1 MPFFRDP
8 NLDRDEEDQQGSGV
22 QLSSGGMQAG
32 PDGDPNKGS
41 GASATKSGSRFT
53 NLDSYLN
60 NNDAKGFGQQFGQK
74 IESGIDQ
81 AKANMDQAAGQ
92 VRSQI
97 GAYSTPSEAQITGTI
112 EKANKGAIT
121 DDDAKAY
128 QGWAN
133 QKYEGPQGLADN
145 QQAQGLYWGQAD
157 KAKTEANLAGKES
170 GRFALL
176 DQYFGRPSYNQ
187 GQKSLDNLL
196 IQNGGGFNNQAQLQD
211 KAASLV
217 GYGNT
222 QANQIRNEA
231 QAKAGQ
237 IDQSRKTARS
247 ALGLQDDG
255 SIKGGALGGFQDDL
269 NARVKNYDE
278 RAAEAYQNSLADVS
292 DDALEAVTAG
302 GLGIS
307 DGTDLYDLDLAKYI
321 SQGSPAERG
330 KIANESDY
338 AKYQALSKL
347 AGMDPTLLDPKNA
360 GMAATQSNPNAA
372 FNRDAFQRDLA
383 SRKSDYRNAINDYHR
398 SKNFT
403 EISGDVFDRGA
414 PVSAYWEKYSP
425 SARSVIDELKGIE
438 QQYRVGRK
446 ANAPMPTA
454 AGLPQVSGP
463 WDPKAPAPTAQPG
476 GEAFE
481 PTTPLY
487 EPTPPTTPAP
497 GYSTQAEAAAAAPI
511 NSGAALNGY
520 TPTYAATP
528 DVGSSSG
535 YEYEG
540 HEWDDP
546 DLMSMFDFE
555 RLNADGTPK
564 LKAR

>member
-92 VRSQI
+92 VRGQI
-97 GAYSTPSEAQITGTI
+97 GAYSTPSESQITGTI

-145 QQAQGLYWGQAD
+145 PAAQGLYWGQAD

-217 GYGNT
+217 GYGNQ
-222 QANQIRNEA
+222 QASQIGNEA
-231 QAKAGQ
+231 RAKASQ

-269 NARVKNYDE
+269 DARIKNYDE
-278 RAAEAYQNSLADVS
+278 RAANAYQEALGDVK
-292 DDALEAVTAG
+292 DDALDAPTVG
-302 GLGIS
+302 GLGLANGSNI
-307 DGTDLYDLDLAKYI
+307 YDLDLAKYI
-321 SQGSPAERG
+321 SQGAPAERG

-338 AKYQALSKL
+338 SKYQALSKL
-347 AGMDPTLLDPKNA
+347 AGMDPTYLDPNSA
-360 GMAATQSNPNAA
+360 GMAATQREPGAA
-372 FNRDAFQRDLA
+372 FNRQALERDMA
-383 SRKSDYRNAINDYHR
+383 
-398 SKNFT
+398 
-403 EISGDVFDRGA
+403 DRD
-414 PVSAYWEKYSP
+414 SAYSAALAGMNIKRETLEDWERQNPGKRFS
-425 SARSVIDELKGIE
+425 SAFTGPVASIGAQLKQIE
-438 QQYRVGRK
+438 DQFRTGRK
-446 ANAPMPTA
+446 VNAPMPGTTPTG
-454 AGLPQVSGP
+454 AGGIRDRGP
-463 WDPKAPAPTAQPG
+463 STHPEAPNIPDAGQIG
-476 GEAFE
+476 GEPLE
-481 PTTPLY
+481 PTTQ
-487 EPTPPTTPAP
+487 EPAEPA
-497 GYSTQAEAAAAAPI
+497 YQ
-511 NSGAALNGY
+511 
-520 TPTYAATP
+520 YA
-528 DVGSSSG
+528 
-535 YEYEG
+535 G

>member
-92 VRSQI
+92 VRGQI
-97 GAYSTPSEAQITGTI
+97 GAYSTPSESQITGTI

-145 QQAQGLYWGQAD
+145 PAAQGLYWGQAD

-222 QANQIRNEA
+222 QVNQLRSEA
-231 QAKAGQ
+231 QTKAGQ
-237 IDQSRKTARS
+237 VEQSRQSARS
-247 ALGLQDDG
+247 ALGLQDNG
-255 SIKGGALGGFQDDL
+255 TIKGGALGGFQDDL
-269 NARVKNYDE
+269 NARVKNYDQ
-278 RAAEAYQNSLADVS
+278 RAAEAYQNSLYDVR
-292 DDALEAVTAG
+292 DDALEAGTVG
-302 GLGIS
+302 GLGLQ
-307 DGTDLYDLDLAKYI
+307 DGQGIYDLDLAKYI
-321 SQGSPAERG
+321 SQGAPAERAKLAG
-330 KIANESDY
+330 EDDY
-338 AKYQALSKL
+338 KKYLALTKL
-347 AGMDPTLLDPKNA
+347 AGMDPTLLSPDKMNLA
-360 GMAATQSNPNAA
+360 STQANPSAS
-372 FNRDAFQRDLA
+372 FNRDKLAQDLA
-383 SRKSDYRNAINDYHR
+383 ARKADYEYEYNSPVVIPELGPN
-398 SKNFT
+398 
-403 EISGDVFDRGA
+403 
-414 PVSAYWEKYSP
+414 PVSYAQLQADINKYTKGTGNPADAGPAYAPWVQKYQAAIKALNDKYKAGRKINAPGVAP
-425 SARSVIDELKGIE
+425 SAATLPINLGGTVRP
-438 QQYRVGRK
+438 Q
-446 ANAPMPTA
+446 APE
-454 AGLPQVSGP
+454 GP
-463 WDPKAPAPTAQPG
+463 ENGAIQPG
-476 GEAFE
+476 GEPAA
-481 PTTPLY
+481 
-487 EPTPPTTPAP
+487 PTTPAP
-497 GYSTQAEAAAAAPI
+497 ADPGYQ
-511 NSGAALNGY
+511 
-520 TPTYAATP
+520 
-528 DVGSSSG
+528 
-535 YEYEG
+535 YEG

-555 RLNADGTPK
+555 RRNPDGTPK
-564 LKAR
+564 LKVR